1 MLILGGKP
9 KKCIYCRSSMFMN
22 ARLDYEYFI
31 QYSMSL
37 YTRWNMIDRYT
48 VTEIDR
54 ESVLH
59 VVDIS
64 HVGHDR

>member
-1 MLILGGKP
+1 
-9 KKCIYCRSSMFMN
+9 MFMN

-59 VVDIS
+59 VVDIA